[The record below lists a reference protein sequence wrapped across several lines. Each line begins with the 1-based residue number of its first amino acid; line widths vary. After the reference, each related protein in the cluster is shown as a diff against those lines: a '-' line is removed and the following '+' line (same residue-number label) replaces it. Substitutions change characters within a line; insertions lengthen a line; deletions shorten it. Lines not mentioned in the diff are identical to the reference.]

1 MFSPDRPKVTKR
13 VDVRRI
19 MALFRP
25 YLVQQA
31 LVLVCIFVISLL
43 GLMPP
48 LFTKWLIDG
57 AIPARDVH
65 GVWLDVGG
73 MVATAIAAGL
83 LGVYQ
88 GYLNSLVGEGIMR
101 DIRTSLVAHLHKMP
115 LSFFTGTK
123 TGEIMNRVSSDVD
136 NIDNVVT
143 GTLVT
148 IVTNVFTMLTTVVTI
163 FILDWR
169 LALVALAIVPLMIL
183 PLSPVGRKMYDIRK
197 LTREKRDQIESI
209 TQETLSIS
217 GITLIKTFVREMFER
232 TRFLQRRHGADGP
245 RDPARHGRPLVH
257 RGDHRDGD
265 RRAGDRLAG
274 RQLSRHRAC
283 GHHRHDRHVRD
294 VPRPALRA
302 RVVAGRRAS
311 ADRLGVRGVRAHLRV
326 PRHGTRRS
334 REDRH
339 DARRRAADATS
350 AGQAL
355 RGEIVFDDV
364 QFAYTPERT
373 ALDGISFRIPP
384 GRMAAFVGPSGAG
397 KTTITQLVPRFYD
410 PQSGAIRVD
419 GHDIRDVTL
428 ASLRENVGIVTQETY
443 LFHDTIKANLLYARE
458 DATDAELIAAARA
471 ANIHDFVASLPDGYG
486 TIVGER
492 GHKLSGGERQRLAI
506 ARVLLKNPRI
516 LILDEATSALDSG
529 NEAAIQA
536 ALVPL
541 MEGRTSLVIAHRLST
556 ILDADVIFVVEH
568 GRIVESGTHAELLA
582 RNGAY
587 AQLVLEAVPRPRVRR
602 GRRLSLSVRG
612 LAKRFDGKL
621 AVDDLSFDVAR
632 GEIVAV
638 VGPNGA
644 GKSTT
649 FLCLSGLVRPDAGTI
664 AFEGA
669 VLGAQRGR
677 TIALIPETPEV
688 YPLLT
693 VAEHLAFVA
702 ALTKQP
708 AGWEARGDALLARL
722 AHDGGTRHAGQRAVQ
737 RDAPEDAAGRDGA
750 RRIAGAA
757 ARRADDRARPAGPA
771 RAARDPRGPARGRPR
786 HPGEHAHDRDRRRD
800 VRPDAGARPRPARR
814 ERHDRGAARAPRRRL
829 DRRRLPRR
837 HAAPGRNE
845 RAGERAG
852 RPLVR
857 RPPRAGQ
864 HAAHAAPPAGP
875 RV

>member
-1 MFSPDRPKVTKR
+1 MLGGGPPVHLMWSSTFSPDRPKVTKR

-19 MALFRP
+19 MAFFRP
-25 YLVQQA
+25 YLGQQA
-31 LVLVCIFVISLL
+31 LVLVCIFLISLL

-57 AIPARDVH
+57 AIPARDAH

-73 MVATAIAAGL
+73 MVATAVVAGL

-148 IVTNVFTMLTTVVTI
+148 IVTNVFTMLTTVVTV

-217 GITLIKTFVREMFER
+217 GITLIKTFVRELFER
-232 TRFLQRRHGADGP
+232 TRFYK
-245 RDPARHGRPLVH
+245 
-257 RGDHRDGD
+257 
-265 RRAGDRLAG
+265 AGTELMGLEIRLAMVG
-274 RQLSRHRAC
+274 RWFIAAITAMVIV
-283 GHHRHDRHVRD
+283 G
-294 VPRPALRA
+294 PAIVWLVGSYLA
-302 RVVAGRRAS
+302 ISHAVTIGTIVTFVMYLGRLYGPAS
-311 ADRLGVRGVRAHLRV
+311 ALAGVQVQIVSAFAVFERV
-326 PRHGTRRS
+326 FEYLDMEPEGTVKTA
-334 REDRH
+334 EGTVKT
-339 DARRRAADATS
+339 DATS
-350 AGQAL
+350 AGQAF

-364 QFAYTPERT
+364 KFAYTPERT
-373 ALDGISFRIPP
+373 ALDGVSFRIPP

-458 DATDAELIAAARA
+458 DASDEQLIAAARA
-471 ANIHDFVASLPDGYG
+471 ANIHDFIASLPDGYD

-587 AQLVLEAVPRPRVRR
+587 AQLYWKQFRDRATDEAVV
-602 GRRLSLSVRG
+602 
-612 LAKRFDGKL
+612 
-621 AVDDLSFDVAR
+621 
-632 GEIVAV
+632 
-638 VGPNGA
+638 
-644 GKSTT
+644 
-649 FLCLSGLVRPDAGTI
+649 
-664 AFEGA
+664 
-669 VLGAQRGR
+669 
-677 TIALIPETPEV
+677 
-688 YPLLT
+688 
-693 VAEHLAFVA
+693 
-702 ALTKQP
+702 
-708 AGWEARGDALLARL
+708 
-722 AHDGGTRHAGQRAVQ
+722 
-737 RDAPEDAAGRDGA
+737 
-750 RRIAGAA
+750 
-757 ARRADDRARPAGPA
+757 
-771 RAARDPRGPARGRPR
+771 
-786 HPGEHAHDRDRRRD
+786 
-800 VRPDAGARPRPARR
+800 
-814 ERHDRGAARAPRRRL
+814 
-829 DRRRLPRR
+829 
-837 HAAPGRNE
+837 
-845 RAGERAG
+845 
-852 RPLVR
+852 
-857 RPPRAGQ
+857 
-864 HAAHAAPPAGP
+864 
-875 RV
+875 